1 MQVKGKSFLLIW
13 AGYRQGRY
21 EGNLSLPSTQAEN
34 RGIFDSQASL
44 DNPITRICS
53 RRELSII
60 ITGDNW
66 VTPVACVCHVK
77 PGLCYVFFFVRN
89 SSFKVCNKF
98 LIVLPHWW
106 QSSMGVDHVNILF
119 LASVEQWSVT
129 IWTYYDIM
137 TIVHLANTIM
147 SGSVSSFRCEL
158 FHMFADLRIRLGKC
172 NENRRKFSGELWR
185 NVLL

>member
-66 VTPVACVCHVK
+66 VTPVTCVCHVK
-77 PGLCYVFFFVRN
+77 PGLCYVFF
-89 SSFKVCNKF
+89 
-98 LIVLPHWW
+98 L
-106 QSSMGVDHVNILF
+106 
-119 LASVEQWSVT
+119 
-129 IWTYYDIM
+129 
-137 TIVHLANTIM
+137 
-147 SGSVSSFRCEL
+147 
-158 FHMFADLRIRLGKC
+158 
-172 NENRRKFSGELWR
+172 
-185 NVLL
+185 